1 MARSIA
7 TIIKEMDDKQALE
20 TSLTTLNS
28 TSQTA
33 IYTLWKSIT
42 AAVINYLEQLWDLYK
57 VSIETT
63 VLNGSVGSAQ
73 WLNSKVRLF
82 QYSATVPQVVTLINY
97 APNYATINTTL
108 RIITRSSVKTMA
120 NKTISVKVAKSEP
133 PVALSTLELNSLKGY
148 LSDIGFAGTQ
158 TNTFSYNSD
167 KLYLVANIYYNG
179 QYASVISSTVITA
192 INNYFANIP
201 FDGTIKILTLE
212 DYIQAV
218 PGVTDVV
225 IVDCALRADTTAFA
239 SKTYLVSAS
248 TTIYPTY
255 PLFSGYLVG
264 ETTAANTLADTLV
277 FIAQ

>member
-1 MARSIA
+1 MARSIT
-7 TIIKEMDDKQALE
+7 TIIKEMDTAQATE
-20 TSLTTLNS
+20 TSLSTLNS
-28 TSQTA
+28 PSATS
-33 IYTLWKSIT
+33 IYKLWKSIT
-42 AAVINYLEQLWDLYK
+42 ATIVNYLEQLWDLYK

-63 VLNGSVGSAQ
+63 ITNGAVGSGAWLQAQ
-73 WLNSKVRLF
+73 ILKF
-82 QYSATVPQVVTLINY
+82 QYSATVPQIVTLINF
-97 APNYATINTTL
+97 APSYSIIDTTL

-133 PVALSTLELNSLKGY
+133 PVALTSTELNSLKGY

-158 TNTFSYNSD
+158 TNTYSYASD

-179 QYASVISSTVITA
+179 QYASVISATVIAA
-192 INNYFANIP
+192 INDYFSKIP
-201 FDGTIKILTLE
+201 FDGTIKLLTLE
-212 DYIQAV
+212 DYIQNVA
-218 PGVTDVV
+218 GVTDVV
-225 IVDCALRADTTAFA
+225 IVNCAVRADTTAFA

-255 PLFSGYLVG
+255 ALFAGYVVG